1 MQVVQNLTGCCE
13 TWLARL
19 DVEEPGWVEMS
30 LKLCTGCG
38 VTGWTCT
45 GKYPRVGLTG
55 ESLCRSLA
63 RLQCPY
69 RVLFRRN
76 ISLIKGCVKLTRP
89 FLDMLVTRSLWSKMC
104 KSMLSAGFF
113 FFSAQ
118 AKLAGWAMPF
128 NDTQLG
134 RDVEEHCRRSEDP
147 RPAVIGSPGTKKHP
161 TDAVWIQPMRT
172 PVYSNKRARPTDAT
186 PPHLKG
192 TAPFKCL
199 ARAADGKVMRAV
211 ISGFVGNL
219 FVGTFHNKVSTLLSN
234 WDASSLNSSFIFSL
248 LSIF

>member
-13 TWLARL
+13 TWLAWL
-19 DVEEPGWVEMS
+19 DVEELGWVEMS

-55 ESLCRSLA
+55 QSLCRSLA

-113 FFSAQ
+113 FFGPGETRWLSDAVQ
-118 AKLAGWAMPF
+118 WYAARPRRWRALPALGRPASRCDRLAG
-128 NDTQLG
+128 DEKTS
-134 RDVEEHCRRSEDP
+134 DRRSLN
-147 RPAVIGSPGTKKHP
+147 PAHENSC
-161 TDAVWIQPMRT
+161 
-172 PVYSNKRARPTDAT
+172 
-186 PPHLKG
+186 L
-192 TAPFKCL
+192 FK
-199 ARAADGKVMRAV
+199 
-211 ISGFVGNL
+211 
-219 FVGTFHNKVSTLLSN
+219 
-234 WDASSLNSSFIFSL
+234 
-248 LSIF
+248 